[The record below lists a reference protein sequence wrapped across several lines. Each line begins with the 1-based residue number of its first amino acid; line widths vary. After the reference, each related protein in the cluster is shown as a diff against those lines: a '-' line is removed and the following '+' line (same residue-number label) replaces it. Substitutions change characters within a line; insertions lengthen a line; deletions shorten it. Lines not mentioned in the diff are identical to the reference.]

1 MARVGRFNDLYE
13 MMQTY
18 VDEIEQEEII
28 KTISENPNFENEY
41 STPKEA
47 LKAVLQW
54 QEQLDNTVDLE
65 EELRKIKLLYTVQDN
80 GTVTIAGERVVFKN
94 NKYGKPKPHLGAV
107 EIKGRNLQNLVAV
120 LITNQK
126 PEVYP
131 WEERIVRR
139 YTLQIGIQAVEIH
152 QVINSHIMWF
162 NTGYSKDKLKK
173 PFKRTPTY
181 TGRDKVEEAAFPDI
195 ALQKA
200 EQAEIL
206 LEELTELASTSDA
219 AALVVAQRSDLNIG
233 RIRELELEVMAL
245 QDEIFEQ
252 KDLTT

>member
-152 QVINSHIMWF
+152 QVIDSHIMWF
-162 NTGYSKDKLKK
+162 KTGYSKDKLQR
-173 PFKRTPTY
+173 PYKRIPTY
-181 TGRDKVEEAAFPDI
+181 TGREKLDENSFPDI
-195 ALQKA
+195 ASQKA
-200 EQAEIL
+200 DQAEAL
-206 LEELTELASTSDA
+206 LEELEDLASTSDA
-219 AALVVAQRSDLNIG
+219 AAEVIAIRSDLNLE
-233 RIRELELEVMAL
+233 RIKELEAKVAELEATL
-245 QDEIFEQ
+245 FNEEIAA
-252 KDLTT
+252 